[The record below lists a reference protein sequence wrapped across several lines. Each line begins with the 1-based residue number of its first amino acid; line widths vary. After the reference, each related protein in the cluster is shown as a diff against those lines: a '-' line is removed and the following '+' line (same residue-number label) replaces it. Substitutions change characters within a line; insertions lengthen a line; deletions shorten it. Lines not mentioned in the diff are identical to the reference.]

1 MSGSPP
7 RVRSRRTPHN
17 LQRTARGITSAC
29 AEQTSIVRC
38 VKSSRTDHL
47 RVCGADKMKNDD
59 DRTNWGSPPRV
70 RSRPLVGDD
79 AGGLLGITSA
89 CAEQTGS
96 RYRPPDNSRDHL
108 RVCGADLM
116 VFIRLCAVAGSPPRV
131 RSRRRAGAACSRAVG
146 DHLRVCGADA
156 TEACGEDHGQGS
168 PPRVRSRPSTPSRAD
183 GKHGITSAC
192 AEQTCAWS
200 SCRDPRRDHL
210 RVCGA
215 DEGKPIVF
223 LSG

>member
-1 MSGSPP
+1 MRSRRPARSCSGAPPGITSACAEQTLYPQSLGKNAGDHLRVCGADPRNPRWMIALSGSPP
-7 RVRSRRTPHN
+7 RVRSRPRRSVPAY
-17 LQRTARGITSAC
+17 QDVGITSAC
-29 AEQTSIVRC
+29 AEQTEF
-38 VKSSRTDHL
+38 SRDETIAL
-47 RVCGADKMKNDD
+47 
-59 DRTNWGSPPRV
+59 
-70 RSRPLVGDD
+70 
-79 AGGLLGITSA
+79 
-89 CAEQTGS
+89 
-96 RYRPPDNSRDHL
+96 RDHL